1 MKGYRFLSNNKNK
14 KVMEKLGS
22 TEFFSV
28 KNIGSRLEIN
38 KKLLGGY
45 NILLKFV
52 FNDNPHT
59 NYQRYAHWGLHYW
72 FMITLQFR
80 GGHTIFDYQIRG
92 SQNITEVPLEIYEPL
107 FQSMVTS

>member
-1 MKGYRFLSNNKNK
+1 M
-14 KVMEKLGS
+14 
-22 TEFFSV
+22 

-45 NILLKFV
+45 NISLKFV
-52 FNDNPHT
+52 FNDNP

-80 GGHTIFDYQIRG
+80 GGHAVFDYQIRG
-92 SQNITEVPLEIYEPL
+92 SQNIAEVPLEIYEPL
-107 FQSMVTS
+107 FQSMVTP